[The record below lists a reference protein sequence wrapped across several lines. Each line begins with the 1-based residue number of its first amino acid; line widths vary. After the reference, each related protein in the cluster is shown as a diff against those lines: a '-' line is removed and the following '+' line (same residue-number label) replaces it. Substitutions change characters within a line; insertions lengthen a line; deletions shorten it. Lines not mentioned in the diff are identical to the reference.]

1 MDSIVFST
9 LAEEFADFDDAAQWT
24 RLTARLGLAV
34 LLGAAI
40 GYERERHDKSA
51 GLRTHMLVALGSA
64 LFVFV
69 TDQIGLSGEGMSRVL
84 QGVIAGIGFL
94 GAGTVIKQRE
104 EGHVRGLTTA
114 AGIWATAAIGVCAGL
129 GREVIAIAA
138 TSMVL
143 VILALLLRWEKR
155 DPRPAGDDVE

>member
-1 MDSIVFST
+1 MEHIVLST
-9 LAEEFADFDDAAQWT
+9 LAEEFAGFDDPVQWT
-24 RLTARLGLAV
+24 RLMARLGLAV

-69 TDQIGLSGEGMSRVL
+69 SDQIDLSGEGMSRVL

-94 GAGTVIKQRE
+94 GAGTVLKLHDK
-104 EGHVRGLTTA
+104 GHVRGLTTA
-114 AGIWATAAIGVCAGL
+114 AGIWATSAIGVCAGL

-138 TSMVL
+138 TVL
-143 VILALLLRWEKR
+143 VLIILALLLQWEKKN
-155 DPRPAGDDVE
+155 PRLAEDDE